1 MKKTTIQSFLLY
13 TDVRPVLDLVP
24 PEDGLQ
30 LLKTIFDYAAGE
42 DVEPFQ
48 NIITEK
54 IWEMIRQKLEV
65 GREKAI
71 RRSETN
77 RQNVKARWDKESNT
91 TVYDGIQ
98 KDSTV
103 FDSKNSYTKG
113 ATEQNS
119 TVQYCDCT
127 EQSQVHVQVQNK
139 DNTESTADFVSDPAG
154 GSPAGAAAADA
165 APRPAPDS
173 DLFTIDQLKRCIK
186 KNKIDL
192 TDEGAAAFL
201 DEMHADGW
209 TLYGKPVEKR
219 TITRV
224 LREWAKRHG
233 EYSIADQEDQEEEAR
248 AAEKAERIRQ
258 AEQRLREREEA
269 EAREKAEAEEKKR
282 REREAE
288 AKRKQEESERPQRFK
303 ELLPVAMKHCKPDK
317 VPEALYS
324 LMKRDKI
331 SEYAVM
337 AFCGAM
343 DYFPADMP
351 TSEHPKEFT
360 DGYCVPY
367 WDKVRDTIREYAE
380 VAGVEF

>member
-154 GSPAGAAAADA
+154 GSPARAAAADA

-186 KNKIDL
+186 KNKVDL
-192 TDEGAAAFL
+192 TDEGAEAFL
-201 DEMHADGW
+201 DEMHENGW
-209 TLYGKPVEKR
+209 TLYSKPVEKK
-219 TITRV
+219 TITRT
-224 LREWAKRHG
+224 LRAWAKYHG
-233 EYSIADQEDQEEEAR
+233 EYSAADPEDQEEEAQ

-258 AEQRLREREEA
+258 RKEE
-269 EAREKAEAEEKKR
+269 EDKEKAEQFSEFVKMARNVSCR
-282 REREAE
+282 RGNN
-288 AKRKQEESERPQRFK
+288 
-303 ELLPVAMKHCKPDK
+303 
-317 VPEALYS
+317 
-324 LMKRDKI
+324 I
-331 SEYAVM
+331 SMAINYHLRNSMIQDGIPEYAVM
-337 AFCGAM
+337 AFSRMLGKQYVSTKVEDYDPDYTAYLM
-343 DYFPADMP
+343 DNWNF
-351 TSEHPKEFT
+351 
-360 DGYCVPY
+360 
-367 WDKVRDTIREYAE
+367 VRDTIRKYAKYAE

>member
-186 KNKIDL
+186 KNKVDL

-233 EYSIADQEDQEEEAR
+233 EYAAADPEEEAR
-248 AAEKAERIRQ
+248 VAEEKADRARKAAQKIQERK
-258 AEQRLREREEA
+258 EA
-269 EAREKAEAEEKKR
+269 EAREQAAAEEEARRQREEEKKR
-282 REREAE
+282 KEEER
-288 AKRKQEESERPQRFK
+288 KRPQRFADLLSVTK
-303 ELLPVAMKHCKPDK
+303 EHSKPDR
-317 VPEALYS
+317 VPDNLRE
-324 LMKRDKI
+324 LMKRDNI
-331 SEYAVM
+331 PEFMLM
-337 AFCGAM
+337 AYCAAK
-343 DYFPADMP
+343 DYFPAEMP
-351 TSEHPKEFT
+351 VSDYPEEFT
-360 DGYCVPY
+360 VQYCVPF
-367 WDKVRDTIREYAE
+367 WDTIRDTIRSYTRECRQ
-380 VAGVEF
+380 